1 MDLETIVVIGIVG
14 GILYY
19 LWQTNTTNAGVAGDI
34 LPVASGGYLSPS
46 QIAQYASGAG
56 FSGLDLVTAVAIAL
70 AESGGNPNAHGDLNL
85 PGQGSYGLWQIYSY
99 AHPEF
104 GPNFDALFD
113 PATNAAAAYQI
124 YQASGQRF
132 AAWTGSYTNG
142 LYLKF
147 LPQAQAAVA

>member
-1 MDLETIVVIGIVG
+1 MDLESVAIIGIVG
-14 GILYY
+14 AMLYY
-19 LWQTNTTNAGVAGDI
+19 LWQTQTQTVSAGNE
-34 LPVASGGYLSPS
+34 PTFTGGSLSPS
-46 QIAQYASGAG
+46 QIAQVAAGAG
-56 FSGLDLVTAVAIAL
+56 FSGADLVTAVAISL

-132 AAWTGSYTNG
+132 TAWTGTYTNG